1 MTFGYSGTNWQA
13 GGLQPVRLP
22 EITLT
27 ESAVAIETFNRPY
40 PVDIQTPYVEIDE
53 DRLISNLK
61 EMQQK
66 ADKAGVRLRPHIKT
80 HKSLMI
86 ANRQLQLG
94 AIGVTASKPDEA
106 LVFVEGGIPSVTL
119 AYPIVRP
126 DSIGRL
132 IRSAQIRDTELMFI
146 AAHEIGIQA
155 IGAAAEAHDVKLGV
169 FLKVDVGL
177 GRVGVKPQDPAAVVL
192 AQKIA
197 QHPYLA
203 FAGLFSHAGHAYGS
217 KSAEEL
223 ANIANAEAQALLH
236 LAEQLKEVGVEVPAI
251 SVGSTPTC
259 LGAPIPSGITEIRP
273 GNYAFLDR
281 TALRLGIAS
290 GDNIALSII
299 ATVVAHND
307 HHFIIDAGSKSLS
320 SDLGAHGSGGGGFGL
335 AVSVWGDTSEMW
347 EIERL
352 SEEHGFVRFSD
363 TPPPVGSRVRI
374 FPNHS
379 CAVIAQF
386 DQVALRQPD
395 GRTRTL
401 STEARGHQT

>member
-1 MTFGYSGTNWQA
+1 MTE
-13 GGLQPVRLP
+13 P
-22 EITLT
+22 
-27 ESAVAIETFNRPY
+27 AVAINTFNRPY
-40 PVDIQTPYVEIDE
+40 PADIQTPYVEIDE
-53 DRLISNLK
+53 DRLLRNLN
-61 EMQQK
+61 EMQRK
-66 ADKAGVRLRPHIKT
+66 ADKAGVALRPHIKT
-80 HKSLMI
+80 HKSLTI
-86 ANRQLQLG
+86 AERQLQLG
-94 AIGVTASKPDEA
+94 ATGVTASKPDEA

-126 DSIGRL
+126 DSIDRL
-132 IRSAQIRDTELMFI
+132 IRSAQVRDTKLSFI

-155 IGAAAEAHDVKLGV
+155 IGAAAKTHDAKPGV

-177 GRVGVKPQDPAAVVL
+177 GRVGVKPHDPAAIVL
-192 AQKIA
+192 AQKIT

-223 ANIANAEAQALLH
+223 TNIANAEAQTLLH
-236 LAEQLKEVGVEVPAI
+236 LAGRLKEAGVEVPAI

-273 GNYAFLDR
+273 GNYVFLDR

-290 GDNIALSII
+290 GDSLALSVI

-307 HHFIIDAGSKSLS
+307 HHFIVDAGSKSLS
-320 SDLGAHGSGGGGFGL
+320 SDLGAHGSGSGGFGL
-335 AVSVWGDTSEMW
+335 AVSVDEATSQMW

-352 SEEHGFVRFSD
+352 SEEHGFVRFRD

-386 DQVALRQPD
+386 GQFTLRQSD

-401 STEARGHQT
+401 PVEARGHQT

>member
-1 MTFGYSGTNWQA
+1 MQIWFHDFRVQWNKLAGT
-13 GGLQPVRLP
+13 GLAVRLP

-27 ESAVAIETFNRPY
+27 EPAVAIETFNRPY

-53 DRLISNLK
+53 DRLIRNLK

-203 FAGLFSHAGHAYGS
+203 FAGLFPM
-217 KSAEEL
+217 
-223 ANIANAEAQALLH
+223 QAMPMAASPPKNWQILPMR
-236 LAEQLKEVGVEVPAI
+236 KRRP
-251 SVGSTPTC
+251 SST
-259 LGAPIPSGITEIRP
+259 SQ
-273 GNYAFLDR
+273 N
-281 TALRLGIAS
+281 S
-290 GDNIALSII
+290 
-299 ATVVAHND
+299 
-307 HHFIIDAGSKSLS
+307 
-320 SDLGAHGSGGGGFGL
+320 
-335 AVSVWGDTSEMW
+335 
-347 EIERL
+347 
-352 SEEHGFVRFSD
+352 
-363 TPPPVGSRVRI
+363 
-374 FPNHS
+374 
-379 CAVIAQF
+379 
-386 DQVALRQPD
+386 
-395 GRTRTL
+395 
-401 STEARGHQT
+401 